1 MHTAEGEKGC
11 STSQHFSRV
20 IWLLAPKNLKKKKKR
35 CKVSSTKPW
44 RSPHGRG
51 APCCSLLLFKL
62 KKGPTNCL
70 AGTKAPA
77 CPALPGGCEQP
88 AEDAAGKLQSVHLL
102 HPWGSGLREK
112 PGIAPCR
119 VSGCKDHRSV
129 CKYCNGRVQP
139 FGVRERK
146 INAISPL

>member
-1 MHTAEGEKGC
+1 MVAG
-11 STSQHFSRV
+11 SQK
-20 IWLLAPKNLKKKKKR
+20 PEKKKKDAKLAPP
-35 CKVSSTKPW
+35 S
-44 RSPHGRG
+44 HGAVPMAG
-51 APCCSLLLFKL
+51 VLLQAVT
-62 KKGPTNCL
+62 GPTNCL

-119 VSGCKDHRSV
+119 VSGCKMWQ
-129 CKYCNGRVQP
+129 G
-139 FGVRERK
+139 
-146 INAISPL
+146 SPLSV